1 MSYTF
6 WNCFLSSLLVCHFV
20 FITVPLKSKH
30 SGAAQF
36 IDFFYLPFCTFVYP
50 TQEIFVKPKVCKIFF
65 PLCFFPSRCSVGFT
79 LTFWSTIYFEL
90 ILHMVW
96 GNDRVSSFCSRYPAV
111 PHHFL
116 KWLPF
121 HSWTTLAPFSKI
133 NCPYI
138 CGFISGLNVLFHW
151 SIFIS
156 LYEYHPASIII
167 TF

>member
-1 MSYTF
+1 MQPNLLIFFIFHFVLLCILLKKS
-6 WNCFLSSLLVCHFV
+6 LSS
-20 FITVPLKSKH
+20 PKSVR
-30 SGAAQF
+30 F
-36 IDFFYLPFCTFVYP
+36 
-50 TQEIFVKPKVCKIFF
+50 FF
-65 PLCFFPSRCSVGFT
+65 PYVCFFPSRCSVGFT